1 MINFQEKFLKILYAG
16 IFLIAAYIIG
26 ISIAS
31 TNKYNDIIK
40 MQNNIYLAPKIISY
54 ILIAI
59 GVMGYLN
66 IFNRFLNKRKD

>member
-16 IFLIAAYIIG
+16 IFLLSACVIG

-31 TNKYNDIIK
+31 TSRYNDIVR

-54 ILIAI
+54 ILITI
-59 GVMGYLN
+59 GITGYLN
-66 IFNRFLNKRKD
+66 IFDRFLNKIKD